1 MTTKTTIISGQ
12 SFEIMTPY
20 AAGHTLTEVEA
31 KVLNQTRVENVRNNV
46 AKAVK
51 EAYDSGDAQKIDE
64 VRAQVAVYDAEYVFS
79 AGGGRGEGATV
90 RLDPIEREARKLA
103 KSILANEL
111 AKRGLKF
118 ATPPEGTS
126 EEDWK
131 AKMEANLSKI
141 AGTPEV
147 LKAAEKAVKQ
157 AQKMRDE
164 AAVELD
170 LA

>member
-1 MTTKTTIISGQ
+1 MSTKTTIISGQ
-12 SFEIMTPY
+12 SFEIATPY
-20 AAGHTLTEVEA
+20 AAGHVLTEVEA

-51 EAYDSGDAQKIDE
+51 EAYDSGDETKIAE
-64 VRAQVAVYDAEYVFS
+64 VRTAVAAYDAEYVFT
-79 AGGGRGEGATV
+79 AGGSRGALATV
-90 RLDPIEREARKLA
+90 RLDPVEREARKLA
-103 KSILANEL
+103 KSILMGEL

-118 ATPPEGTS
+118 GTAPEGTS
-126 EEDWK
+126 EDDWK

-141 AGTPEV
+141 AAQDEV
-147 LKAAEKAVKQ
+147 VKQ
-157 AQKMRDE
+157 AQKIVKQAEKLRNE